1 METSIL
7 NSFFNVIEENVF
19 NSINQNKNSMKEKT
33 MKEETETFDLSFVKG
48 HPTININGR
57 IFVVDTGS
65 PASFSYT
72 GTIPLLGREYTVPY
86 GEFILDDLNRVL
98 ETRVDGLIGGE
109 ILKRVGAVEF
119 DYPHNTI
126 TFHDILPDVSG
137 STEIDVRVFLNYLVF
152 DMEIDGQQRRV
163 FLDSGAPIPYLCNTI
178 LPKRE
183 PDGYVEDVTPSGS
196 FSSPVYEMKSELA
209 GKMFNVRYGKLPAV
223 HQVVART
230 MGCAGV
236 VGKDIFDLGKVTIS
250 YGQGKM
256 YIQLNE
262 NEFNN

>member
-7 NSFFNVIEENVF
+7 NSFFNAIEGNVF
-19 NSINQNKNSMKEKT
+19 NSMNEKT
-33 MKEETETFDLSFVKG
+33 MKEEKFDLSFVKG
-48 HPTININGR
+48 HPTISINGK
-57 IFVVDTGS
+57 IYVVDTGS
-65 PASFSYT
+65 PASFSYA
-72 GTIPLLGREYTVPY
+72 GTIPLLGSEYTVPY

-137 STEIDVRVFLNYLVF
+137 SAEIDVRVFLNYLVF

-196 FSSPVYEMKSELA
+196 FSSPVYEMESELA
-209 GKMFNVRYGKLPAV
+209 GKMFNVRYGKLPAA
-223 HQVVART
+223 HQVMARI
-230 MGCAGV
+230 MNCQGV
-236 VGKDIFDLGKVTIS
+236 IGKDIFIRGKVIIS
-250 YGQGKM
+250 YQKEKM
-256 YIQLNE
+256 YIQLND
-262 NEFNN
+262 EFIN